1 MVQEPAPVMC
11 TVEPLTVQ
19 LPRALKLTARPD
31 DAVALTLKSGS
42 PKVFPASGAKLMVWS
57 ALFTTWT
64 KAGEVLGADV
74 SSPSYDA
81 VIECEPVERV
91 LVFKVACPF

>member
-11 TVEPLTVQ
+11 TVEPLIVQ
-19 LPRALKLTARPD
+19 LPLAVKLTARPD
-31 DAVALTLKSGS
+31 DAPALTLKSGS
-42 PKVFPASGAKLMVWS
+42 PKVFPESGAKLMVWS

-64 KAGEVLGADV
+64 NVVDVLGADV

-81 VIECEPVERV
+81 VIECEPVDSA